1 MRCPKCGSRDDKVI
15 DSRQSRDSSSIR
27 RRRECLK
34 CKYRFTTYEEIERSD
49 LRVVK
54 RDRTHEPFD
63 RRKLATSIAKAF
75 EKRSASL
82 LTLEE
87 MVDEIVHE
95 LETSGREVPSSAI
108 GAKVLEKL
116 RRIDEVAYLRY
127 ASVHQRFE
135 DVDQFVDAIHTLGR
149 RIKPNAL
156 QRELFPPAPPP
167 ISISLFEIAEQAGT
181 GYELAFFDL
190 LERRINALIQ
200 TGMDNLQLCSLQPCV
215 KHLRG
220 VKVWTRACD
229 ALREEIVCF
238 VREKIAS
245 ITGVKCLDCS
255 VR

>member
-63 RRKLATSIAKAF
+63 RRKLTTSIAKAF

-95 LETSGREVPSSAI
+95 LETSGREVPTSAI

-156 QRELFPPAPPP
+156 QRELFPP
-167 ISISLFEIAEQAGT
+167 ETTQAQSRAAGA
-181 GYELAFFDL
+181 G
-190 LERRINALIQ
+190 
-200 TGMDNLQLCSLQPCV
+200 S
-215 KHLRG
+215 RG
-220 VKVWTRACD
+220 VPNENHGR
-229 ALREEIVCF
+229 I
-238 VREKIAS
+238 
-245 ITGVKCLDCS
+245 
-255 VR
+255 